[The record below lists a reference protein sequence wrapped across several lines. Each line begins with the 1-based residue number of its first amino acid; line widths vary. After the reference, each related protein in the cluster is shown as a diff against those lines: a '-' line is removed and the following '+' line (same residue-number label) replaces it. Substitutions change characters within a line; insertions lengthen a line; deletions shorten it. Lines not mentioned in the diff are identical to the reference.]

1 MNAEAD
7 APVRSE
13 AVPDPK
19 AIAESRYAYETLLKC
34 RELELTVH
42 VERSNL
48 CLVIEGALFAFAAP
62 ALLDLDSDASSVDLA
77 ISLRIASFGV
87 AISVVSVAVIK
98 GADFWIS
105 YWQRRLSETEL
116 AVLPTISIFRDHPS
130 KSNDALLT
138 QLASFGLKYVSSRS
152 VIRRLFR
159 FLTAVWAILFMLV
172 GWSAIYS

>member
-105 YWQRRLSETEL
+105 Y
-116 AVLPTISIFRDHPS
+116 
-130 KSNDALLT
+130 
-138 QLASFGLKYVSSRS
+138 
-152 VIRRLFR
+152 
-159 FLTAVWAILFMLV
+159 
-172 GWSAIYS
+172 